1 MLHTKNRA
9 VNSKL
14 LVSVYISREFSLLE
28 ILDSVRDTINLKKA
42 RNRCLLFLYFLNR
55 IYVNALI
62 HNVCVERTVNNYFMK
77 LNDQHYF
84 KMKNKKTMPAR

>member
-14 LVSVYISREFSLLE
+14 LVSVYISRGFFLLE
-28 ILDSVRDTINLKKA
+28 ILDSVQDTINLKKA
-42 RNRCLLFLYFLNR
+42 RNRCLLFLYFLNK
-55 IYVNALI
+55 IYINALI
-62 HNVCVERTVNNYFMK
+62 HNVCVERTVDNYFMK

-84 KMKNKKTMPAR
+84 KMKKKTMPAR